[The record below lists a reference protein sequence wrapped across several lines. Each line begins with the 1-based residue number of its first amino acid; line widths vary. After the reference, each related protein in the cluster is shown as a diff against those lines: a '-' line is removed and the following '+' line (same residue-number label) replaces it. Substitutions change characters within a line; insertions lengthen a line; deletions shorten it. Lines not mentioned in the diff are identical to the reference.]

1 MVDPK
6 GIVRSPLGIEMLK
19 RSIGSGVL
27 AQAVSLCML
36 GARLALLAALL
47 LMPAAASAAVIR
59 NHSTWIDT
67 AGKPIDCHE
76 GSLLRVGNTF
86 YWHCRM
92 YHGNV
97 DGIYGAGGA
106 QFRGG
111 LNCYSS
117 TDLEHWTYHGVCLPY
132 PDSGFLT
139 LGTWHRPRV
148 IYNAQTGKYV
158 LWFFMFPTGTPAP
171 FAMVVATAGSPTGPF
186 TVLTG
191 PDKGVSGDLATFLDK
206 DGKGYLAYDDNRN
219 VRVTRLSADFL
230 NLTAETTIA
239 LSNAGGGHE
248 GSSMVLYKGKYIVAG
263 SAVVGLDPSDTTY
276 ALADS
281 PLGPYVEKGLMS
293 EQKTWNSQIS
303 AFVYLPETDL
313 LFAMNEQWLLG
324 PDGKR
329 APAEQS
335 TQLWLPV
342 TFDPTTGVARMQFV
356 EQWDPWGG
364 KAAPGDSL
372 DAGVADTGGQG
383 ETGAGGGHDSE
394 PQTGLGRDG
403 NVAPVA
409 EGGASDAAS
418 ATEDEASNAG
428 SAAGAQDGCACQFLR
443 NAPKVERAPWG
454 FLVALVALGFRHRRS
469 RAVMSA

>member
-1 MVDPK
+1 
-6 GIVRSPLGIEMLK
+6 MLK
-19 RSIGSGVL
+19 RLFGSWVW
-27 AQAVSLCML
+27 AV
-36 GARLALLAALL
+36 LL
-47 LMPAAASAAVIR
+47 LLPAISSAATIR
-59 NHSTWIDT
+59 NHSAWLDT
-67 AGKPIDCHE
+67 EGKPIDCHE
-76 GSLLRVGNTF
+76 GALLRVGNTF

-92 YHGNV
+92 YHGNP

-106 QFRGG
+106 QFRCG

-171 FAMVVATAGSPTGPF
+171 FAMVVATADSPIGPF
-186 TVLTG
+186 TVLSG

-206 DGKGYLAYDDNRN
+206 DGKGYLAYEDQRN
-219 VRVTRLSADFL
+219 IRVTRLSDDFL
-230 NLTAETTIA
+230 SLTGATTLA
-239 LSNAGGGHE
+239 LLFGAGGHE
-248 GSSMVLYKGKYIVAG
+248 GSSMALYKGKYIVAG
-263 SAVVGLDPSDTTY
+263 SGVAGLDPTDTTY

-324 PDGKR
+324 PDGQR

-342 TFDPTTGVARMQFV
+342 SFDPGTGVARMQFV

-364 KAAPGDSL
+364 KAAPGDSP
-372 DAGVADTGGQG
+372 DAGGIDGRREDDA
-383 ETGAGGGHDSE
+383 GAGGGHNGE
-394 PQTGLGRDG
+394 PPQGAAGTASVL
-403 NVAPVA
+403 PVDDA
-409 EGGASDAAS
+409 ATSDAAS
-418 ATEDEASNAG
+418 ASQGESSDAG
-428 SAAGAQDGCACQFLR
+428 STGSDGCSCRLVRSEPQ
-443 NAPKVERAPWG
+443 RAPWW
-454 FLVALVALGFRHRRS
+454 FLLVLLARPTPRKRSALPFQR
-469 RAVMSA
+469 